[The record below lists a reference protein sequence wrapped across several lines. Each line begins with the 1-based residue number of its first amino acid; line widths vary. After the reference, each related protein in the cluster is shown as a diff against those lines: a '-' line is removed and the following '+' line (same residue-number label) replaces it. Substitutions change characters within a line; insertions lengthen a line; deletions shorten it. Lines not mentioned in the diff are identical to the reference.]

1 MKTLFVIGYVWPE
14 PNSSAAG
21 ARMLQLIQSFQQ
33 RDYQVIYG
41 SPAAPSEHAIDY
53 AQHKIETVNI
63 ELNNASFDDYIQGLN
78 PDVVLFDRF
87 MMEEQFGWR
96 VEKYCPNTLRILDTE
111 DLHCLRQARQSQAKG
126 NDRIVLDVSLDSLL
140 SDVAKREVASIFR
153 CDLTLMISRAEMA
166 ILQNTF
172 QVPQQQIY
180 YLPFMVQSSSR
191 IHQSFDNRHH
201 FVSIGNFRHEPNWDA
216 VLQLKNKVWP
226 TIRKALPQAELHV
239 FGAYPPKKAT
249 QLHNPKQGFWVKGWC
264 EDALAELEKAR
275 VLLAPLRFGAGL
287 KGKILD
293 AAQAGLPSVTTSIGV
308 EGLPRTTCE
317 VSDDWDEF
325 AEKAIELYSN
335 PNQWQRLQS
344 ACDAFVQQEF
354 DWSTHHPKF
363 QDRIDTLLA
372 DPNAHRQPLFVS
384 AMLRHHTLKSTQY
397 MAQWIEAKNKLANH

>member
-41 SPAAPSEHAIDY
+41 SPAAPSDHAIDY
-53 AQHKIETVNI
+53 AHHNIETVNI
-63 ELNNASFDDYIQGLN
+63 ELNSASFDDYIQGLN

-96 VEKYCPNTLRILDTE
+96 VEKYCPDALRILDTE

-126 NDRIVLDVSLDSLL
+126 NDRIVLDVSLDALL

-166 ILQNTF
+166 ILQDTF
-172 QVPQQQIY
+172 QVPQQQIH
-180 YLPFMVQSSSR
+180 YLPFMVQPQSR

-264 EDALAELEKAR
+264 EDALVELEKAR

-317 VSDDWDEF
+317 VADGWDEF
-325 AEKAIELYSN
+325 AEKAIALYSN

-363 QDRIDTLLA
+363 QDRIDALLA